1 MTNAIDA
8 APVQRSPFPIRV
20 IRSGR
25 RHRTVS
31 ARLVG
36 GVLEVRVPAGLDP
49 ATEQRYVADLSAK
62 VARKHRSDEV
72 DLVRRSATLASRYR
86 LPRPAG
92 IRWVDNQ
99 DTRWG
104 SCTPATGE
112 IRISTRLAP
121 FPGWVLDYVIVHEL
135 AHLIEANHSARF
147 WALVHRYE
155 RAERAIG
162 FLIAKGLTGED
173 GTEGDPAA
181 PPSSAEEERDQGTLW

>member
-1 MTNAIDA
+1 MNGGVVSNPLRPT
-8 APVQRSPFPIRV
+8 PFPVRV

-49 ATEQRYVADLSAK
+49 ATEQRYVDDLAAK

-72 DLVRRSATLASRYR
+72 DLVGRAATLATRYR
-86 LPRPAG
+86 LPRPAA

-112 IRISTRLAP
+112 IRISSRLAP
-121 FPGWVLDYVIVHEL
+121 FPGWVLDYVLVHEL
-135 AHLIEANHSARF
+135 AHLVEANHSARF

-173 GTEGDPAA
+173 GTEADPAA
-181 PPSSAEEERDQGTLW
+181 PGSAAADGRDQGTLW